1 MIRMGIDIGS
11 TTAKLVA
18 VDEYDKILFS
28 KYERHHAKAKE
39 TIIHFLREL
48 FSLLGDADIS
58 VKITG
63 SIGMGISEK
72 CSLPFVQEVVAATK
86 AIQPVSYTHL
96 DVYKRQLKIS
106 PLVLDSN
113 K

>member
-48 FSLLGDADIS
+48 FSLLGDAGYFREDHRFNWYGDFG
-58 VKITG
+58 KMFFAFRAG
-63 SIGMGISEK
+63 SCG
-72 CSLPFVQEVVAATK
+72 
-86 AIQPVSYTHL
+86 
-96 DVYKRQLKIS
+96 
-106 PLVLDSN
+106 SN
-113 K
+113 KGHTTGLSARGVHD

>member
-11 TTAKLVA
+11 TTAKLVV

-63 SIGMGISEK
+63 
-72 CSLPFVQEVVAATK
+72 
-86 AIQPVSYTHL
+86 
-96 DVYKRQLKIS
+96 
-106 PLVLDSN
+106 
-113 K
+113 

>member
-1 MIRMGIDIGS
+1 MGIDIGS

-63 SIGMGISEK
+63 SIG
-72 CSLPFVQEVVAATK
+72 
-86 AIQPVSYTHL
+86 
-96 DVYKRQLKIS
+96 
-106 PLVLDSN
+106 SN
-113 K
+113 KGHTTGLSARGVHD

>member
-28 KYERHHAKAKE
+28 MYERHHAKAKE

-48 FSLLGDADIS
+48 FSLLGDHRFNWYGDFGKVFFAFRA
-58 VKITG
+58 G
-63 SIGMGISEK
+63 S
-72 CSLPFVQEVVAATK
+72 CV
-86 AIQPVSYTHL
+86 
-96 DVYKRQLKIS
+96 
-106 PLVLDSN
+106 SN
-113 K
+113 KGHTTGVSARGVHD

>member
-11 TTAKLVA
+11 TTAKLVV

-48 FSLLGDADIS
+48 FSLLGDA
-58 VKITG
+58 
-63 SIGMGISEK
+63 
-72 CSLPFVQEVVAATK
+72 
-86 AIQPVSYTHL
+86 
-96 DVYKRQLKIS
+96 
-106 PLVLDSN
+106 
-113 K
+113 